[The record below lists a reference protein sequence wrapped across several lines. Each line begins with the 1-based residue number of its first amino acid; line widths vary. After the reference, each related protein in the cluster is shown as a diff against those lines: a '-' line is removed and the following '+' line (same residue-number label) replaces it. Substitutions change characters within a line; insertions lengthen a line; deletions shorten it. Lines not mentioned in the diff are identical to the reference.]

1 MNHTLHRPFHSR
13 EILGLKLL
21 VICLFLGRAYQG
33 IFFDLPL
40 RTFFWDEA
48 LLEGV
53 VTWLTGD
60 SWQNYVTNK
69 SMNTDKMINT
79 IGWSVGVFWALCGA
93 LVLLFEKKRSWLRYI
108 FYIATLSLICLALLY
123 WKEKFKAFGQLF
135 EYASQVSAPL
145 ILVYAV
151 WNGSNSPKFRLVL
164 KLVVATTFVCHGL
177 YAIGYYPQPGI
188 WIQWCMDTF
197 YFPTDESA
205 QLFLKVMGVL
215 DFAAAAL
222 LFFRPTF
229 NLAIGYCILWG
240 CMTATARVWCNFYWE
255 FPLDSLHQWTYQMLL
270 RLIHGGLP
278 LLLWYWSRE

>member
-1 MNHTLHRPFHSR
+1 MHNTLNRPVYQR
-13 EILGLKLL
+13 EILGLKIL

-40 RTFFWDEA
+40 RTFLWDEA
-48 LLEGV
+48 LLKGV

-60 SWQNYVTNK
+60 TWQNYVTNK
-69 SMNTDKMINT
+69 SMNTDSIINT
-79 IGWSVGVFWALCGA
+79 IGWSIGVFWVGCAA
-93 LVLLFEKKRSWLRYI
+93 LVLLFQEKRAWLRYI
-108 FYIATLSLICLALLY
+108 FYIGAVSLICLALLY
-123 WKEKFKAFGQLF
+123 WKEKFKAAGQLF
-135 EYASQVSAPL
+135 EYASQISAPL
-145 ILVYAV
+145 VLVYV
-151 WNGSNSPKFRLVL
+151 VLNGMNTPRFRLVL
-164 KLVVATTFVCHGL
+164 KLVIATTFICHGL

-205 QLFLKVMGVL
+205 QLFLKVMGIL

-229 NLAIGYCILWG
+229 PIAIWYCILWG
-240 CMTATARVWCNFYWE
+240 FMTALARVWCNFYLE
-255 FPLDSLHQWTYQMLL
+255 FPLNSLHQWGYQTLL
-270 RLIHGGLP
+270 RLVHGGLP